1 MSDVMKIYLTS
12 DAPAAHW
19 GSADVTFTAGQA
31 NIHLQAGDQ
40 LRQVQQAARKLRN
53 QGINEVALEGEI
65 WDLHTQWA
73 FAQGFAESFG

>member
-1 MSDVMKIYLTS
+1 MSDVMKIYLTE

-40 LRQVQQAARKLRN
+40 LRQVQ
-53 QGINEVALEGEI
+53 
-65 WDLHTQWA
+65 
-73 FAQGFAESFG
+73 